1 MVDAGA
7 HLPVLLTEVIE
18 ALQVRPDGA
27 YLDATFGRGGH
38 SRAILDRLGEQG
50 RLVAVDRDPEAIAF
64 GRKEFAGDTR
74 FELVHG
80 NFGQVRQMLVQAQT
94 GSQFDGV
101 LMDLGVS
108 SPQLDNARRGF
119 SFMQKGPLD
128 MRMDTSSGETAAEWL
143 MRVEP
148 GELVRIL
155 KAYGEERFAKR
166 IVAAIVEYREQHQLT
181 DTAQLV
187 DLIEQ
192 AMPVKEKHKHPATRT
207 FQAIRMHINQELQS
221 IEAGL
226 EEALEVLKP
235 GGRLAVISF
244 HSVEDRL
251 VKRFMKAKTT
261 RPVIPKGL
269 PVFDDDEPM
278 PYRLAGKAVT
288 AGEEELAVNPR
299 ARSAR
304 LRVLEKRL

>member
-1 MVDAGA
+1 
-7 HLPVLLTEVIE
+7 
-18 ALQVRPDGA
+18 
-27 YLDATFGRGGH
+27 
-38 SRAILDRLGEQG
+38 
-50 RLVAVDRDPEAIAF
+50 
-64 GRKEFAGDTR
+64 
-74 FELVHG
+74 
-80 NFGQVRQMLVQAQT
+80 
-94 GSQFDGV
+94 
-101 LMDLGVS
+101 
-108 SPQLDNARRGF
+108 
-119 SFMQKGPLD
+119 
-128 MRMDTSSGETAAEWL
+128 
-143 MRVEP
+143 
-148 GELVRIL
+148 
-155 KAYGEERFAKR
+155 
-166 IVAAIVEYREQHQLT
+166 
-181 DTAQLV
+181 
-187 DLIEQ
+187 
-192 AMPVKEKHKHPATRT
+192 
-207 FQAIRMHINQELQS
+207 MHINQELQS